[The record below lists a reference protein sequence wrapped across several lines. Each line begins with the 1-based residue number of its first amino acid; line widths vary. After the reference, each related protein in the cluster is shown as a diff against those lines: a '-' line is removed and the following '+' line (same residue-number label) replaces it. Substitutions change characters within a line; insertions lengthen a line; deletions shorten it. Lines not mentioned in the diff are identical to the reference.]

1 MNTFESVLMRWLNLE
16 PTMQNEVSQKRKANI
31 IYSSIYMESRKM
43 VLMNLFSRQQIWR
56 TDLQTRVRGRKE
68 KVGQKEKGH
77 GNIYTA
83 MRKTDSQ

>member
-1 MNTFESVLMRWLNLE
+1 MNLE

-56 TDLQTRVRGRKE
+56 TDL
-68 KVGQKEKGH
+68 
-77 GNIYTA
+77 
-83 MRKTDSQ
+83 

>member
-1 MNTFESVLMRWLNLE
+1 MNLE

-43 VLMNLFSRQQIWR
+43 VLMNLFSRQRIWR